1 VLDDL
6 RFAIRKLRRSPG
18 FTGVAVVTLAL
29 AIGANAAIFS
39 FADAVL
45 FRPLPYDDSDRI
57 FVLQMANRQTGQRYL
72 LTPYE
77 YLQAIE
83 AHHSAVG
90 AVGLLEQR
98 SSLIVQTPDGA
109 ERMPTVEVSPNYF
122 SILGTRPARG
132 RIFSNEDA
140 QQGRP
145 AMLSYAS
152 WRQRFGGDE
161 QLVGRAVEIG
171 GETFDIVGVLP
182 DGWVFPTRF
191 ARRAELITLMPPL
204 SAQQSGGTF
213 HPIVRLEKGTLQQA
227 QAETD
232 ALIAPLAQ
240 RNRRTAN
247 STVTLDDVRSV
258 LYPAA
263 RTIMLFLVASSGLV
277 LLIGCMNL
285 ANMLLVR
292 AARQEREIGV
302 RAALGGSR
310 LRLVRPTFFES
321 LILGAAGAVLA
332 LLATEWSF
340 DSLLRLV
347 PPMAY
352 GQAPVGVDGRVAMI
366 ALAMGVLA
374 SAVFAVVP
382 AWRVARADPQ
392 VLWQSRHRRRRT
404 GRGWLRNPLIT
415 IQVAGAIVLVFGA
428 VVAGRAFVSIL
439 NVPLGFDPDGV
450 VTVSV
455 WPPAKGSALQAVY
468 ARAVETLGR
477 RPDVLSA
484 GAIGSMPF
492 DSSAPDEGIPSI
504 DGARLPAGI
513 VHMLPGYFETA
524 GIRLL
529 RGRLLNWDDV
539 RGGSDGAVL
548 SESAAAAMFP
558 GQDALGSTFTNGRG
572 RRFTVVGIVSD
583 VRMSLDRNAR
593 EFLPAYVIP
602 HDDVRSLTIVAR
614 VRQGVGGEAV
624 LADMKRQ
631 IGPMAPRTP
640 ITARW
645 WSETISDVTAYRNP
659 RFQSTVLG
667 AFALLAL
674 GLTVLGIFGVVAF
687 LVTSRTREMGI
698 RLAIGATPPALVH
711 LVLHQAMVPILAGL
725 IAGLLATQWMAGF
738 AEAQLFSVDSKD
750 PLTLA
755 AAAVVVA
762 LAALAGAYVP
772 ARHAARVDPVVALR
786 AE

>member
-1 VLDDL
+1 M
-6 RFAIRKLRRSPG
+6 
-18 FTGVAVVTLAL
+18 TLAL

-45 FRPLPYDDSDRI
+45 FRALPYDDPDRVFI
-57 FVLQMANRQTGQRYL
+57 LQLGSRQNNNRYL

-77 YLQAIE
+77 YLQAVE
-83 AHHSAVG
+83 THHSALSE
-90 AVGLLEQR
+90 VGLLEQ
-98 SSLIVQTPDGA
+98 SSALVAESPDGA
-109 ERMPTVEVSPNYF
+109 ERIATVQVTPNYF

-132 RIFSNEDA
+132 RIFGAQDA
-140 QQGRP
+140 KQGRP

-171 GETFDIVGVLP
+171 GQTFDIVGVLP
-182 DGWVFPTRF
+182 DGWVFPTLF
-191 ARRAELITLMPPL
+191 ARRAEVITLMPPL

-213 HPIVRLEKGTLQQA
+213 HPVVRLQNGTVQQA
-227 QAETD
+227 QAEMD

-240 RNRRTAN
+240 RDPRTADT
-247 STVTLDDVRSV
+247 TVVLEDVRSV
-258 LYPAA
+258 LYPVA
-263 RTIMLFLVASSGLV
+263 RTIMLFLVASSALV

-292 AARQEREIGV
+292 TARQEREIGV

-310 LRLVRPTFFES
+310 LRLVRPIFFES
-321 LILGAAGAVLA
+321 LIVGGAGAVLA
-332 LLATEWSF
+332 LLVTAWSF

-352 GQAPVGVDGRVAMI
+352 GQAPVGVDGRIVMI
-366 ALAMGVLA
+366 ALAMGVL
-374 SAVFAVVP
+374 SSVVFAVVP

-392 VLWQSRHRRRRT
+392 VLWQSRHRRPRT
-404 GRGWLRNPLIT
+404 SRGWLRNPLIT
-415 IQVAGAIVLVFGA
+415 IQVAAAIVLVFGA
-428 VVAGRAFVSIL
+428 VLAGRAFVSIL
-439 NVPLGFDPDGV
+439 NVPLGFEPAGV

-455 WPPAKGSALQAVY
+455 WPSDKGPALQDFYV
-468 ARAVETLGR
+468 RAVETLAR
-477 RPDVLSA
+477 RADVMSA
-484 GAIGSMPF
+484 GAIGSMPL
-492 DSSAPDEGIPSI
+492 DSSAPDEGVQSI

-513 VHMLPGYFETA
+513 VHMLPGYFETV

-529 RGRLLNWDDV
+529 RGRLLTWDDV
-539 RGGSDGAVL
+539 RGGSDGAVI

-558 GQDALGSTFTNGRG
+558 GQEALGSVFTNGRG
-572 RRFTVVGIVSD
+572 RRLTVVGIVSD
-583 VRMSLDRNAR
+583 TRKSLDPRAR
-593 EFLPAYVIP
+593 QFLPAYVIP
-602 HDDVRSLTIVAR
+602 HDAVRRLTMVAR
-614 VRQGVGGEAV
+614 VRQGVAGEAV
-624 LADMKRQ
+624 LADMKRE

-640 ITARW
+640 ITAEW
-645 WSETISDVTAYRNP
+645 WSETIRDVTAYRNP

-687 LVTSRTREMGI
+687 LVTARTREMGI
-698 RLAIGATPPALVH
+698 RLAVGATPPALVH
-711 LVLHQAMVPILAGL
+711 LVLAQAMLPVLAGL
-725 IAGLLATQWMAGF
+725 IAGLLATQWIAGL
-738 AEAQLFSVDSKD
+738 AEAQLFAVDAKD

-755 AAAVVVA
+755 AAGVVVT
-762 LAALAGAYVP
+762 LAALAGAYAP
-772 ARHAARVDPVVALR
+772 ARYAAKIDPVVALR